1 MNYNIVVTQNTDKQS
16 VMDLFDYITDPLVAS
31 DRLFTAEIAEEDLDK
46 YKAHSSISFIE
57 PVNNE
62 VTDD

>member
-16 VMDLFDYITDPLVAS
+16 VMDLFDSITDTLVAS
-31 DRLFTAEIAEEDLDK
+31 DKLFTAEISDKDLDK
-46 YKAHSSISFIE
+46 YKANSSISFIE

-62 VTDD
+62 ITDD

>member
-16 VMDLFDYITDPLVAS
+16 VMDLFDSITDTLVAS
-31 DRLFTAEIAEEDLDK
+31 DRLFTAEISDKDLDK
-46 YKAHSSISFIE
+46 YKANSSISFIE

-62 VTDD
+62 ITDD

>member
-16 VMDLFDYITDPLVAS
+16 VMDLFDSITDTLVAS
-31 DRLFTAEIAEEDLDK
+31 DRLFTAEISDKDLDK
-46 YKAHSSISFIE
+46 YKANSSISFIE